1 MALGG
6 GNFTTQN
13 KVLPGSYI
21 NFVSVANADKMLSDR
36 GIATIPLELDWG
48 IDGEVFTV
56 TGEDFRK
63 DSQKIFGYLYTHD
76 KMKGLRDLFCGA
88 SRLHA
93 YRLNGGGAKASND
106 FAIALYSGVRGN
118 DLSIVIQVNADD
130 SSKFDVS
137 TYIDTNKID
146 LQTVTKADDLI
157 PNDYVTFKA
166 DATLTV
172 TASTPLTGGTNGT
185 VDGSSY
191 QAYADKIESY
201 TYNTMG
207 IVTDDTIIQKL
218 FIAFNKRLRDEMGI
232 KFQLVIYN
240 NPADFMGVINVKN
253 KTTDEGWS
261 TASLVYWVTGA
272 EAGCAVNASCE
283 NKVYDGEFTI
293 NVDYT
298 QNELITAI
306 KTGELIFHR
315 VNSDIRV
322 LKDINSMVTI
332 SETCGDLFKENQTI
346 RVIDQLN
353 NDDAVLFNTKYL
365 GVIPNDQSGR
375 TALWSDLVKIRQE
388 LQTLR
393 AIENFS
399 PDDVVVSQG
408 DTKKSVVIENTIT
421 VINTM
426 SQMYMTTTVA

>member
-6 GNFTTQN
+6 GNFTKQN
-13 KVLPGSYI
+13 RILPGSYI
-21 NFVSVANADKMLSDR
+21 NFVSIANADKMLSER

-48 IDGEVFTV
+48 IEGEIFTV
-56 TGEDFRK
+56 TGEDFQK
-63 DSQKIFGYLYTHD
+63 DSQKIFGYSYIHD

-88 SRLHA
+88 STLHA
-93 YRLNGGGAKASND
+93 YRLNGGGTKASND
-106 FAIALYSGVRGN
+106 FATALYSGVRGN

-130 SSKFDVS
+130 SAMFDVL

-146 LQTVTKADDLI
+146 SQTVANAADLI
-157 PNDYVTFKA
+157 SNDYVTFKT
-166 DATLTV
+166 DVTLTV

-207 IVTDDTIIQKL
+207 IVTDDATIQKL

-240 NPADFMGVINVKN
+240 NQADFMGVINVKN

-261 TASLVYWVTGA
+261 PASLVYWVTGA
-272 EAGCAVNASCE
+272 ESGCAVNASCE
-283 NKVYDGEFTI
+283 NKKYDGEFTV

-298 QNELITAI
+298 QTELIAAI
-306 KTGELIFHR
+306 KAGELTLHR

-322 LKDINSMVTI
+322 LKDINSMVTT
-332 SETCGDLFKENQTI
+332 SDTCGDIFKENQTI
-346 RVIDQLN
+346 RVIDQLS

-375 TALWSDLVKIRQE
+375 TALWSDLVSIRQE

-393 AIENFS
+393 AIENFN
-399 PDDVVVSQG
+399 PADVIVSQG
-408 DTKKSVVIENTIT
+408 DTKKSVVVENTIT
-421 VINTM
+421 VVNTM